1 MDGVLNEGK
10 TLGIEQPA
18 KTTSTFPFI
27 YDVMHVVEKHPIR
40 FGSFVLVL
48 IWPKYSYILI
58 LQQVLEHHDFQRY
71 LD

>member
-27 YDVMHVVEKHPIR
+27 YDARGAKT
-40 FGSFVLVL
+40 SN
-48 IWPKYSYILI
+48 
-58 LQQVLEHHDFQRY
+58 
-71 LD
+71 